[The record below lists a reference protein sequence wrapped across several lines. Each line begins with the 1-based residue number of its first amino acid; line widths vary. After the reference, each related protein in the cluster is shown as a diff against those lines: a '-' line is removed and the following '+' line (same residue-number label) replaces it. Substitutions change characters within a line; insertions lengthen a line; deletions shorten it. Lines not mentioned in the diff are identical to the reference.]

1 MRPPRRAQLSN
12 TGDPTSTALQP
23 WRQSRL
29 NAASTTP
36 ATGRAE
42 LLTTTRVTHDD
53 QRRSSQSPS
62 SHRTRFSRSP
72 LKNNKF
78 FDGFKFNIVVRG
90 DSSIIM
96 KLKVVLRKAFDYVR
110 YDLKEIAFP
119 SSLPDP
125 PHVKKLRKLTWKERS
140 LVLKEASRLYV
151 ASWVRDIGP
160 DLHPNDYKKDYD
172 SEEKHNGVNGATKEK
187 EPSTLEDLV
196 VAARGGMETLRPA
209 LQRVYMTRAS
219 AYRDA
224 LKSFIEGYQEGIQQV
239 MVKKEDSTAQQEEDT
254 PKKSSQ
260 VLERDLAIF
269 GFFIAL
275 GRSTQSFLSANGFD
289 VIDEPIEGFLRYL
302 IGGSVL
308 YYPQLS
314 SISSYQLY
322 VEVVCEELEWLPF
335 YLGITSTSKRLHGH
349 KSKQEGHN
357 KLMECM
363 DELGIRKN
371 EMTEGSGRQS
381 IERTG
386 SGTYSLIEKEPD
398 SSFDKRC
405 LAKAR
410 GVTSGASCI
419 KLKEQ
424 LKAACSDLERIRRL
438 EKEAEFLEA
447 SFRAKAAS
455 LQQGDDDN
463 GPPSSMN
470 EQQQHSKVKNRNSA
484 NVVSKRV
491 VSNPSRLWNFLVPRP
506 TSRSDPG
513 SSSVADG
520 NDDESF
526 ERISFGTC
534 IADSQSNEI
543 QCFELL
549 RNELMELE
557 KRVQRSADRSENE
570 EEEIKMTADTATY
583 TDEAEGSQLVPVQ
596 KKENIIGK
604 SLDKLKDTGT
614 DVWQGTQLL
623 AIDVAAA
630 MGLLRRFLIGDELTQ
645 KEKKVLQRTLTDLAS
660 VVPIGFLMLLP
671 VTAVGHAAM
680 LAAIQRYVPSLIPS
694 TYGQERL
701 YLLRQLEKM
710 KELEMTEMNP
720 DESAEELP

>member
-1 MRPPRRAQLSN
+1 
-12 TGDPTSTALQP
+12 
-23 WRQSRL
+23 
-29 NAASTTP
+29 
-36 ATGRAE
+36 
-42 LLTTTRVTHDD
+42 
-53 QRRSSQSPS
+53 
-62 SHRTRFSRSP
+62 
-72 LKNNKF
+72 
-78 FDGFKFNIVVRG
+78 
-90 DSSIIM
+90 M

-140 LVLKEASRLYV
+140 LVLKEASRLYA

-196 VAARGGMETLRPA
+196 VAAGGGMETLRPA

-254 PKKSSQ
+254 PKKLLLL

-335 YLGITSTSKRLHGH
+335 YPGITNTSKRLHGH
-349 KSKQEGHN
+349 KSKQEGHPNPEAIPQALDVCSHWIQSFIKYSKWLENPSNVKATRFLSRGHN

-398 SSFDKRC
+398 SSFDKA
-405 LAKAR
+405 LESVEDALL
-410 GVTSGASCI
+410 
-419 KLKEQ
+419 KLEELLQ
-424 LKAACSDLERIRRL
+424 ELHRIRKL

-513 SSSVADG
+513 SLSVADG

-543 QCFELL
+543 QRFELL
-549 RNELMELE
+549 RNELIELE

-583 TDEAEGSQLVPVQ
+583 TDEAEG
-596 KKENIIGK
+596 
-604 SLDKLKDTGT
+604 